1 MAQEQAHAGGRGMP
15 AGQGSAAAP
24 TGLEDYDRRLAS
36 EPGNG
41 ALHAEKIALLC
52 GLGRHEDALGACD
65 AAIARRPGDARLLA
79 RKAHILHRLG
89 RHGEA
94 MVAVEL
100 AMGAPEGHAARG
112 AEVAS
117 HQAPSAATSKQA
129 RRLARAAM
137 AGELAGFV
145 AYLANKRIIK
155 GSESVDTFEG
165 SHRLQK
171 YAYIAK
177 ALGMRIGYRFD
188 FIESGAF
195 STNLAIDAHRL
206 KTANGVIDPFRPE
219 TRSSEEFVRLVNDR
233 ETEWLQIATFAMR
246 GHGVD
251 GARDSFVKAKHE
263 RMDYDMDMINGV
275 FKEVNEIMAER
286 GRVR

>member
-1 MAQEQAHAGGRGMP
+1 MAQEQAHAGGRGLP
-15 AGQGSAAAP
+15 ADQGPAAAP
-24 TGLEDYDRRLAS
+24 TSPEDYDRRLAT

-65 AAIARRPGDARLLA
+65 AAIAMRPGDARLLA

-94 MVAVEL
+94 MEAVEL
-100 AMGAPEGHAARG
+100 AMDAPGVPAARE
-112 AEVAS
+112 AVAS
-117 HQAPSAATSKQA
+117 HHAPSAATDKQA
-129 RRLARAAM
+129 QRLARAAM
-137 AGELAGFV
+137 GRELAGFV
-145 AYLANKRIIK
+145 AYLVNKRLIK
-155 GSESVDTFEG
+155 GPTSVDTFEG

-177 ALGMRIGYRFD
+177 AFGMRIRYRFD

-195 STNLAIDAHRL
+195 STNLAVDAHKLR
-206 KTANGVIDPFRPE
+206 TSSCVVDPFMPE
-219 TRSSEEFVRLVNDR
+219 ARTSEEFVRLVNDR
-233 ETEWLQIATFAMR
+233 ETEWLQIATFGMR
-246 GHGVD
+246 DHGVD

-263 RMDYDMDMINGV
+263 RMDYDMEMIYGV
-275 FKEVNEIMAER
+275 FREVNEIMAGRER
-286 GRVR
+286 VFQ